1 MGRRMNL
8 LQLLDRD
15 LGVNLGRAQLGM
27 TQQLLD
33 EPDVGPAFQLQG
45 GAGVPEQV
53 ATATLATGQ
62 SLSGY
67 IRHSASRAARPTREK
82 GVHHSIVSP
91 FVVQFAPRDWRDHLP
106 IVRAV
111 HSRRSESFR
120 PETLSGQ
127 FARKRR

>member
-33 EPDVGPAFQLQG
+33 EPDVGPAFEHQR

-53 ATATLATGQ
+53 ARAPVATGQ
-62 SLSGY
+62 SFSGY

-82 GVHHSIVSP
+82 GVHHSTASP
-91 FVVQFAPRDWRDHLP
+91 FVVQFAPRKWRDNLP
-106 IVRAV
+106 IVRAE
-111 HSRRSESFR
+111 HSRRSEPFR
-120 PETLSGQ
+120 PQTPSGQ
-127 FARKRR
+127 FA